1 MSTYNYKPGL
11 GNVGSYQ
18 SSGIPYVTS
27 SLTIPAESGT
37 PLQVSFPSVTREFTV
52 RNDGASEIR
61 VGFSVLGVSGSSAT
75 NFYEVASSGSFSAP
89 MKVTDLFLISSHGTT
104 GEATVVGVLTGIDR
118 NQIKD
123 NWSGSAG
130 VG

>member
-1 MSTYNYKPGL
+1 MTTYNYRPGL

-18 SSGIPYVTS
+18 ASGIPYVTS
-27 SLTIPAESGT
+27 SLAVPAENGT

-61 VGFSVLGVSGSSAT
+61 VGFSALGVSGSAT
-75 NFYEVASSGSFSAP
+75 NFYALASSGSFSAP
-89 MKVTDLFLISSHGTT
+89 MKVTDLFLISSTGSA

-118 NQIKD
+118 DQVID